1 MTRCQGPHRT
11 TARRFAAHAAIGAV
25 SMMAVIAAAGCVR
38 PPGKEASRP
47 AVDTGNKGPASPAA
61 PTAPA
66 DLRSIVDSVTRDAAS
81 RLRVDPGTV
90 EVVSAR
96 QVTWSD
102 GSLGCPED
110 GRMYTQALV
119 PGFRVIVRA
128 GGQTLDYHAAA
139 NGHFALCP
147 RERTIEPVADP
158 PV

>member
-1 MTRCQGPHRT
+1 ML
-11 TARRFAAHAAIGAV
+11 AL
-25 SMMAVIAAAGCVR
+25 IAAAGCVR
-38 PPGKEASRP
+38 PPGREASRP
-47 AVDTGNKGPASPAA
+47 VVDTGDTGPASPAA
-61 PTAPA
+61 SAAPA
-66 DLRSIVDSVTRDAAS
+66 GLQSIVGGVTRDAAS
-81 RLRVDPGTV
+81 RRRVDPETV

-110 GRMYTQALV
+110 GMMYTQALV

-128 GGQTLDYHAAA
+128 GGQEFDYHAAD

-147 RERTIEPVADP
+147 PGRAIEPAADP

>member
-1 MTRCQGPHRT
+1 MTCCQGSHRMT
-11 TARRFAAHAAIGAV
+11 PRRFATLATIGAV
-25 SMMAVIAAAGCVR
+25 SMLALIAAAGCVR
-38 PPGKEASRP
+38 PPGKDASRP
-47 AVDTGNKGPASPAA
+47 AVDTGNTRPAA
-61 PTAPA
+61 PAAPA
-66 DLRSIVDSVTRDAAS
+66 ASADLQSIVDGVTRDAVS

-110 GRMYTQALV
+110 GVMYTQALV
-119 PGFRVIVRA
+119 RGFRVIVRA
-128 GGQTLDYHAAA
+128 GGQEFDYHAAA

-147 RERTIEPVADP
+147 PGRAIEPVADP